1 MKKGITVLLASLIL
15 SPAMAQRPG
24 SAIDVNDYIFELEL
38 NDLNDQITGKAT
50 VNARFLQ
57 AGNLIQLDLISAN
70 NKGRGMRVTRVTEN
84 NKPLSFTHLRDTLRV
99 TLDAPAKKDESRS
112 IVISYEG
119 IPADGLII
127 SKNLFGH
134 RGFFS
139 DNWPNRARNWIPC
152 NDHPADKAGV
162 EFIITAPDHYQ
173 VVANG
178 IQLEESSLPNK
189 RKLTHYK
196 ETVPLPTKIM
206 VIGAADFAVQYAGE
220 VGCVPVY
227 SWIYPGN
234 KEKGF
239 YDYAMAKDILSYF
252 INLVGPYAYKKLAN
266 VQSTTMFGGMENAS
280 AIFYSEKSVTGTRKC
295 EGLIAHEIAHQWFG
309 NMATEADWSHIWLS
323 EGFATYM
330 TIWYFERMHGQDTA
344 AEMRVKDRKAVI
356 SFSRKYNEPVVDTTV
371 TDYLQLLNANSYQKG
386 GWILHMLRTEIG
398 DSAFLRGIRNY
409 YAAFAGKNAVTED
422 LQREMEKVSGRNLEK
437 FFKQWLYTPG
447 QPKLDI
453 RWKYDAARSMIS
465 GTVQQLQPT
474 PFEFPLDLSWIEAGE
489 KTPTLISLHVKDG
502 KTNFHFPVKARP
514 SNFVID
520 PGVHLLFEGTAK
532 EEQ

>member
-1 MKKGITVLLASLIL
+1 MKKGIVLLLASLIL
-15 SPAMAQRPG
+15 YPVMAQRPG
-24 SAIDVNDYIFELEL
+24 SSIDVTSYSYQIEL
-38 NDLNDQITGKAT
+38 NDLDNQIKGKAT
-50 VNARFLQ
+50 VNARFLE
-57 AGNLIQLDLISAN
+57 AGSMIQLDLISLN
-70 NKGRGMRVTRVTEN
+70 SKGKGMTVSKVTEN
-84 NKPLSFTHLRDTLRV
+84 NQPLSFTHLRDTLRIMLP
-99 TLDAPAKKDESRS
+99 TPAKKDESRS
-112 IVISYEG
+112 VVISYEG

-127 SKNLFGH
+127 GKNQFGH

-178 IQLEESSLPNK
+178 IQLEETSLPGNK
-189 RKLTHYK
+189 KLTHYK

-206 VIGAADFAVQYAGE
+206 VIGAGDFAVQYSGQVE
-220 VGCVPVY
+220 CIPVY
-227 SWIYPGN
+227 SWIYPEN

-239 YDYAMAKDILSYF
+239 YDYAMAKDILAYF
-252 INLVGPYAYKKLAN
+252 INLVGPYAYQKLAN

-330 TIWYFERMHGQDTA
+330 TIWYFERIHGEDTA
-344 AEMRVKDRKAVI
+344 AEMRANDRTTVLK
-356 SFSRKYNEPVVDTTV
+356 FSREYKEPVVDKTV

-386 GWILHMLRTEIG
+386 GWVLHLLRRQMG
-398 DSAFLRGIRNY
+398 DSAFLRGIRQY
-409 YAAFAGKNAVTED
+409 YAQYAGKNAVTED
-422 LQREMEKVSGRNLEK
+422 LQRVMEKASGKNFSK

-447 QPKLDI
+447 QPQLDI
-453 RWKYDAARSMIS
+453 RWKYDAGRKLIS
-465 GTVQQLQPT
+465 GTIQQLQPV
-474 PFEFPLDLSWIEAGE
+474 PFEFPIDLSWTEPGE
-489 KTPTLISLHVKDG
+489 SAPTVITVRVKDG
-502 KTNFHFPVKARP
+502 KTSFSFPVKGQP
-514 SNFVID
+514 SGFVID
-520 PGVHLLFEGTAK
+520 PGVNLLFEGSAK
-532 EEQ
+532 EEK